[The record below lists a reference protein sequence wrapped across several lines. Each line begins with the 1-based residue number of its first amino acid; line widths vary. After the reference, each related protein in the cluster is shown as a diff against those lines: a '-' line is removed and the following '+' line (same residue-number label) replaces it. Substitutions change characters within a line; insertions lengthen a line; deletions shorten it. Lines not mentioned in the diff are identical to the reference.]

1 MFCPSSA
8 GFGRVGAGALSF
20 AGEVCNK
27 FGFGSISFSTRRAG
41 QRRPPKSAYLHAVS
55 LTLTGLP
62 PRIAAARSDR
72 QPPFV
77 SRVPTRRPAIAP
89 ATPKPRVA
97 IVDDDAGLRSRI
109 VAALR
114 TDFDV
119 LEGQNYEA
127 AYIYLQEAELDIL
140 LLSLPVASGGV
151 RECLELLDRLDGSEI
166 DTLVIVL
173 SSDDKK
179 STALKIMDG
188 GSYDYLTKPV
198 DTDVLRHLLERA
210 VEKLRIQRENRIL
223 REEITRK
230 NTSGDFI
237 GSTDAMRHLFES
249 IKRIARATTNVIIRG
264 ESGVGKELVA
274 RAIHDQSPRRSRA
287 FVSVN
292 CAALPE
298 TLMESE
304 LFGYEKGA
312 FTGAA
317 GTKEGRIEVAHQGTL
332 FLDEIATLTLPL
344 QSKLLRVLE
353 DRSLTRLGGKKPIR
367 VDFRLISATNE
378 NLEEMTREGKF
389 REDLYYRIHVVPI
402 FVPALRERVEDI
414 PVLADYFIK
423 VYCAANKVGP
433 KQLADEALLALKRYA
448 WPGNVRE
455 LENTIQRI
463 VVMTESDSIS
473 LDDLPPEIAQSTGRD
488 GKTRFRLSAGGIDL
502 DKELAATEKRWVQEA
517 MQQSKQVKTE
527 AARLLGVDRNR
538 LNYLCRKYGL

>member
-1 MFCPSSA
+1 M
-8 GFGRVGAGALSF
+8 
-20 AGEVCNK
+20 
-27 FGFGSISFSTRRAG
+27 
-41 QRRPPKSAYLHAVS
+41 
-55 LTLTGLP
+55 
-62 PRIAAARSDR
+62 
-72 QPPFV
+72 
-77 SRVPTRRPAIAP
+77 
-89 ATPKPRVA
+89 
-97 IVDDDAGLRSRI
+97 DDDAGLRSRI

-119 LEGQNYEA
+119 LEGQNHEA

-140 LLSLPVASGGV
+140 LLGLPVASGGV

-173 SSDDKK
+173 SSDEKK

-223 REEITRK
+223 REEISRK

-237 GSTDAMRHLFES
+237 GATDAMRHLFES

-332 FLDEIATLTLPL
+332 FLDEIATLTVAL

-423 VYCAANKVGP
+423 VYCAANKVNP
-433 KQLADEALLALKRYA
+433 KQLADDALLALKRYA

-463 VVMTESDSIS
+463 VVMTESDFIS
-473 LDDLPPEIAQSTGRD
+473 LDDLPPEIARSTGRD
-488 GKTRFRLSAGGIDL
+488 GKARFHLSAGGIDL
-502 DKELAATEKRWVQEA
+502 DKELAATERRWVQEA
-517 MQQSKQVKTE
+517 ILQSKSVKTE

-538 LNYLCRKYGL
+538 LNYLCRKHGL

>member
-1 MFCPSSA
+1 M
-8 GFGRVGAGALSF
+8 
-20 AGEVCNK
+20 
-27 FGFGSISFSTRRAG
+27 
-41 QRRPPKSAYLHAVS
+41 
-55 LTLTGLP
+55 
-62 PRIAAARSDR
+62 
-72 QPPFV
+72 
-77 SRVPTRRPAIAP
+77 
-89 ATPKPRVA
+89 
-97 IVDDDAGLRSRI
+97 DDDAGLRSRI

-119 LEGQNYEA
+119 LEGQNHEA

-140 LLSLPVASGGV
+140 LLGLPVASGGV

-223 REEITRK
+223 REEISRK

-237 GSTDAMRHLFES
+237 GATDAMRHLFES

-353 DRSLTRLGGKKPIR
+353 DRSLTRLGGKKPLR

-423 VYCAANKVGP
+423 VYCAANKVDP
-433 KQLADEALLALKRYA
+433 KQLADDALLALKRYA

-473 LDDLPPEIAQSTGRD
+473 IDDLPPEIAQSSGRD
-488 GKTRFRLSAGGIDL
+488 GKARLRLSAGGIDL

-538 LNYLCRKYGL
+538 MNYLCRKHGL